1 MSEKRTIVV
10 TGASDGIGAA
20 SARQLRA
27 KGHDVVLVGRS
38 PEKTQRVAEELGVE
52 GHVAD
57 FTELAQVRGLAEKL
71 LANHPRIDVL
81 ANNAGG
87 TFGRETTVDG
97 FDKTLQVNH
106 LAPFLLTRLLRD
118 RLLESDA
125 SVIQTSSRAHLLSG
139 RLDHDDQGPTGTW
152 TATKAY
158 GAAKLANALFTVE
171 LHRRFHR
178 HGLRAAAFHPGV
190 IRTNFASDTSSMMR
204 VVWRTPLSRLLT
216 NVETGGGR
224 LTWLADGTPGR
235 TWRSG
240 SYYVDNREAP
250 VNPLVHDAGLAA
262 RVWDRSEELLGL

>member
-1 MSEKRTIVV
+1 MSEKRTIVL

-27 KGHDVVLVGRS
+27 KGHDVVVVGRS
-38 PEKTQRVAEELGVE
+38 PEKTRRVAEDIGVT

-57 FTELAQVRGLAEKL
+57 FADLEQVRGLAAKL

-87 TFGRETTVDG
+87 TFARETTADG
-97 FDKTLQVNH
+97 FDRTLQVNH
-106 LAPFLLTRLLRD
+106 LAPFLLTSLLRD
-118 RLLESDA
+118 RLLESGA

-139 RLDHDDQGPTGTW
+139 ALDRDHLGPQGSW
-152 TATKAY
+152 SATKAY

-171 LHRRFHR
+171 LHRRFHAQ
-178 HGLRAAAFHPGV
+178 GLRAVAFHPGV
-190 IRTNFASDTSSMMR
+190 IRTNFASDTSSVMR
-204 VVWRTPLSRLLT
+204 LIYRSPLSRLLT
-216 NVETGGGR
+216 SVETGGSR
-224 LTWLADGTPGR
+224 LTWLADGTADR

-240 SYYVDNREAP
+240 AYYVDNREAP
-250 VNPLVHDAGLAA
+250 VNPVVRDATAAA